1 LGYYRDLGVPIELY
15 LHDLIEEVL
24 RVYKSKMQTRGI
36 TVVRDFDD
44 ARPIIASKGELVQV
58 FSNVIANAIDAM
70 SLGGSLF
77 IQIRGN
83 HNGSGDELQVV
94 IRDQGTGIE
103 AEHLTKV
110 FEPFF
115 TTKGNLGTGIG
126 LWVAK
131 QLAEKRGGQITLTSS
146 TVPEK
151 RGTDIVISIPFTQ
164 LPINIVD
171 AIGIKSEF
179 GLMRLPS

>member
-1 LGYYRDLGVPIELY
+1 MRRGYLSTAETEIARVSHIARQTLGNYRDLGVPIEFY

-44 ARPIIASKGELVQV
+44 SRPIIASKGELVQV

-70 SLGGSLF
+70 SIGGSLF

-103 AEHLTKV
+103 AEHLTRV

-115 TTKGNLGTGIG
+115 TTKGNLGT
-126 LWVAK
+126 
-131 QLAEKRGGQITLTSS
+131 
-146 TVPEK
+146 
-151 RGTDIVISIPFTQ
+151 
-164 LPINIVD
+164 
-171 AIGIKSEF
+171 
-179 GLMRLPS
+179 